1 MDYYFEKSAFSSF
14 ENSLFHTPF
23 HTRAQNEG
31 MTGDK
36 HLSTEPKKH
45 QKMAIIRKKAIS
57 FSADGFGPS
66 GESRTHGLLN
76 PMQISKPRKTTVYQ
90 GFYPIHTPI
99 CSNFCSSFLRASPHS
114 AIGKKGGLHQSKLR
128 CLRTCSRIFALF
140 WLIRLLGSI

>member
-1 MDYYFEKSAFSSF
+1 MDYYFEKSEFSSF

-36 HLSTEPKKH
+36 PLSAAPKKH

-76 PMQISKPRKTTVYQ
+76 PIQARYQTALHPDIAAGYQRQI
-90 GFYPIHTPI
+90 I
-99 CSNFCSSFLRASPHS
+99 L
-114 AIGKKGGLHQSKLR
+114 
-128 CLRTCSRIFALF
+128 
-140 WLIRLLGSI
+140 

>member
-45 QKMAIIRKKAIS
+45 QKMAIIREKAIS

-76 PMQISKPRKTTVYQ
+76 PMIRAMRLQRIFCPNRVHFQ
-90 GFYPIHTPI
+90 FWNVPN
-99 CSNFCSSFLRASPHS
+99 SNFGTVVYSS
-114 AIGKKGGLHQSKLR
+114 
-128 CLRTCSRIFALF
+128 
-140 WLIRLLGSI
+140 IRSENGQNRGQTFSQ